1 MSVVVGVSVMV
12 MVLTAPSTRKK
23 VFPCELN
30 PSLGPMV
37 VSTTAPLP
45 WETWGLRGLHSA
57 ARVCAGD
64 AVITVAIPATM
75 APRIA
80 GILDHLS
87 AWALVLDVM
96 ASRGLVAVWRTL
108 CG

>member
-45 WETWGLRGLHSA
+45 WETWGLSGLHSA
-57 ARVCAGD
+57 ACVCTGE
-64 AVITVAIPATM
+64 AVITVAMPATM

-80 GILDHLS
+80 GILDRMS
-87 AWALVLDVM
+87 VWVFFLVVM
-96 ASRGLVAVWRTL
+96 ACRGLVSV
-108 CG
+108 